1 MPDRATDGNSR
12 IVIVEVDR
20 STVGMIVDSVT
31 EVKYIN
37 GGQVEQFG
45 GFMAGNEVQSYILGV
60 CKLKDHLL
68 ILVDL
73 KKALEGIV
81 TVRTADGAGEKI
93 PTA

>member
-1 MPDRATDGNSR
+1 M
-12 IVIVEVDR
+12 
-20 STVGMIVDSVT
+20 GMMVDSVT

-37 GGQVEQFG
+37 GGQVEQFS
-45 GFMAGNEVQSYILGV
+45 GFLAGNEVQSYILGV

-81 TVRTADGAGEKI
+81 SVRTADGAGEKV
-93 PTA
+93 PTT